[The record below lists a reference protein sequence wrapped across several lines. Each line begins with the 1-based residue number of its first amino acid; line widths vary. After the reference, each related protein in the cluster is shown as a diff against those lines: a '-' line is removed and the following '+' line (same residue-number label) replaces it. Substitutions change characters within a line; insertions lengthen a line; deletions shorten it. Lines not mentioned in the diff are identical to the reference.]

1 MEAISFNGQRLLLY
15 RGALIMVLNDPD
27 ISDNAIFLYA
37 VMFAYRTAETIVEI
51 RQIFEAVNF

>member
-1 MEAISFNGQRLLLY
+1 
-15 RGALIMVLNDPD
+15 MVLNDPD

-37 VMFAYRTAETIVEI
+37 AMFAHRTAETIVEI